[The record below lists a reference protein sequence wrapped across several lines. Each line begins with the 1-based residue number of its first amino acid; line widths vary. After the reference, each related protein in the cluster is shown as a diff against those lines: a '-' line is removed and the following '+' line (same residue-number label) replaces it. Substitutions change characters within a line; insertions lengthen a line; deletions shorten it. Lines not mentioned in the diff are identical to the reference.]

1 MKNPFHQKTTGEAQ
15 EARTPQF
22 YRMRKALLV
31 LPLIALPLFTL
42 AFWNFHRLSNGE
54 QTLPVHTQGLSLSL
68 PGATFDKKSKP
79 VTKMTIYDQAQQDS
93 VRQQQ
98 SNNNPLLQKLGFAS
112 HANNAA
118 AHNTTLASNDA
129 DPNVMKINQKL
140 ADINRE
146 ISQPQQPAQQN
157 YSSPAQPDKSF
168 NKQVDKLE
176 LMMKAINGNNS
187 GSDPQ
192 MQQLS
197 KMLAQIQV
205 IQHPEMV
212 KKDSVK
218 AAENVFKAIPAI
230 IDGSQKI
237 LQGSAVRLKLS
248 DSIRIK
254 SLLIPKGTLAFGTA
268 TITNQRLLIEIKNIR
283 LDNNIIP
290 VGLVVYDK
298 DGMVGVPAPEAEL
311 GGAAGEGANDAVENM
326 QLLSMDASLGA
337 QAAAGGI
344 SAAKNLFSK
353 KVRKIKVHLK
363 NGYPVLLRNNTIH

>member
-1 MKNPFHQKTTGEAQ
+1 MKNPFHQKTTVEAQ
-15 EARTPQF
+15 QARTPQF

-31 LPLIALPLFTL
+31 LPLIVLPLLTL
-42 AFWNFHRLSNGE
+42 AFWNFHRLPNGA
-54 QTLPVHTQGLSLSL
+54 QALPAHTQGLSVSL

-98 SNNNPLLQKLGFAS
+98 SNSNPLLQKLGFAS

-118 AHNTTLASNDA
+118 GHNTIAGSNDA
-129 DPNVMKINQKL
+129 HPNVIKINQKL

-146 ISQPQQPAQQN
+146 ISQPQQQTVNTAAN
-157 YSSPAQPDKSF
+157 NQPQDKSF

-176 LMMKAINGNNS
+176 MMMKAMNGNNTA
-187 GSDPQ
+187 SDPQ

-197 KMLAQIQV
+197 KMLAQIQA
-205 IQHPEMV
+205 IQHPETV

-218 AAENVFKAIPAI
+218 VADNVFRAVPAI
-230 IDGSQKI
+230 IDGNQKI

-248 DSIRIK
+248 DSIRVK
-254 SLLIPKGTLAFGTA
+254 DLVIPKGTLAFGVA
-268 TITNQRLLIEIKNIR
+268 TITNQRLLVEIKNIR

-290 VGLVVYDK
+290 VGLMVYDK
-298 DGMVGVPAPEAEL
+298 DGMPGVPAPEAEL
-311 GGAAGEGANDAVENM
+311 GSAAGEGANDAVENM

-363 NGYPVLLRNNTIH
+363 NGYPVLLRNNILH